1 MFREWR
7 DRGLFEPTEQCVCDQ
22 AWAIRKNGWLSQL
35 ELETIKRQVEDEF
48 QGKFDEDAAMEVETV
63 MVENEIE
70 SVAEEIVNIEE
81 VNNNVIDSVGDTRHN
96 LNDEDRKIVERQKDI
111 EGSNR

>member
-1 MFREWR
+1 M
-7 DRGLFEPTEQCVCDQ
+7 
-22 AWAIRKNGWLSQL
+22 
-35 ELETIKRQVEDEF
+35 ETIKRQVEDEF

-111 EGSNR
+111 EGSNRYS